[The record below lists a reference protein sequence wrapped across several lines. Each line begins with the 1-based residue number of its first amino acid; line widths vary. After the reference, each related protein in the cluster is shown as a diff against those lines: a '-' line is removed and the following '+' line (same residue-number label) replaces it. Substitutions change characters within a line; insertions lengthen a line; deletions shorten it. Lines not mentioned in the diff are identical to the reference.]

1 MPRGEDAVASRMRLK
16 GRRPGE
22 QRSVG
27 QLFRLVFL
35 WSVVTVGGSGLLAG
49 AVAAALDARAYAWS
63 IGIASAAVIVS
74 NLITAGSAA
83 RDSLLGG
90 VASAL
95 AYVVKILLI
104 VGMVAL
110 ALRYIPADGRALVIS
125 LVVCEIVSLV
135 TMCVV
140 VMWGEG
146 SGFDIPERD
155 MAEE

>member
-1 MPRGEDAVASRMRLK
+1 MASRMRLK

-146 SGFDIPERD
+146 PGFDIPERD